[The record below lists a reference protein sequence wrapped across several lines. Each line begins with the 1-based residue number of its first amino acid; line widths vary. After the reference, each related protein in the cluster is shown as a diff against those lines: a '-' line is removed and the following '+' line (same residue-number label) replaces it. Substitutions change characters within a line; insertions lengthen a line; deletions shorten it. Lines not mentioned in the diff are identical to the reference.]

1 MVVLMKTC
9 DDAPSPPAAQ
19 NTDVL
24 LTSGTLGWGEGREEI
39 GEQREPVKVKSVS
52 RSVVSD
58 SL

>member
-1 MVVLMKTC
+1 MKTC

-19 NTDVL
+19 SIDIL
-24 LTSGTLGWGEGREEI
+24 LTSFTLGWGEGREEI

-52 RSVVSD
+52 HSVVSD